1 MAFPRNLLTDKEDL
15 VVEMHPHWIALV
27 GPTVVTVLVAI
38 IWILVLP
45 NLPFGGGSVHSVLV
59 WAIWIAGIVALCFYP
74 VREFV
79 AWATSLFVVTSDRI
93 IHRRGL
99 IARRSMEIPL
109 EAINDVRF
117 EQSVIQRMV
126 GAGTLVISSASEQ
139 GREAF
144 ENIRNPEAV
153 QKIIYEEGEKNQQ
166 RMFGGTK
173 AAPADRAAAQSA
185 PPSAAAPEAPAV
197 STAPVP
203 SATEELARLADLRDR
218 GALTQEEFDIQKA
231 KILGT
236 ETR

>member
-27 GPTVVTVLVAI
+27 GPTLVTILVAI

-45 NLPFGGGSVHSVLV
+45 NVPFSGGSVHSVLV
-59 WAIWIAGIVALCFYP
+59 WVIWIAGIVALCFYP

-153 QKIIYEEGEKNQQ
+153 QKIIYEQGEKNQQ

-173 AAPADRAAAQSA
+173 AAPMGGAGTGTGPA
-185 PPSAAAPEAPAV
+185 PAAAPAASAAPA
-197 STAPVP
+197 P

>member
-1 MAFPRNLLTDKEDL
+1 MAFPRNLLSDNEEL

-27 GPTVVTVLVAI
+27 GPAIVTILVAF
-38 IWILVLP
+38 IWVLVLP
-45 NLPFGGGSVHSVLV
+45 RVPFSGGVVHKTLV
-59 WAIWIAGIVALCFYP
+59 WAIWIAGLVVIVWYP
-74 VREFV
+74 LRELTGWIT
-79 AWATSLFVVTSDRI
+79 ALFVVTSDRV

-117 EQSVIQRMV
+117 EQSVVQRVV
-126 GAGTLVISSASEQ
+126 GAGTLIISSASEQ

-144 ENIRNPEAV
+144 DNIRNPEEV
-153 QKIIYEEGEKNQQ
+153 QKIIYEQGEKNQA

-173 AAPADRAAAQSA
+173 TAPAAAQPAAQAQQAVPAA
-185 PPSAAAPEAPAV
+185 PPAAPT
-197 STAPVP
+197 STSV
-203 SATEELARLADLRDR
+203 TEELARLADLRDR
-218 GALTQEEFDIQKA
+218 GALTQAEFETQKA